1 MCGIAGVIGY
11 RADGRTDDAEV
22 VRLRDAQA
30 HRGPDDAG
38 VWISADGRV
47 GLGHRRLSIIDLSPS
62 GHQPMATADGRLRV
76 VYNGEIYNFRAL
88 RQELEARGHAF
99 RSHSDTEIL
108 LLGWREWGQG
118 LLDRLRGMFAFAL
131 HDAAAGETILARDPL
146 GIKPVYTLDD
156 GRRVLFASEV
166 QALRAVADAGGV
178 DPEGLAR
185 YLTWGSVPPPR
196 TLYRRIRALPPG
208 CFARVRSGGLEPA
221 TRYWRIEDAFRDPP
235 SVPAGEAAEALR
247 AALRDSVRAHLVADV
262 PVGAFLSGGVD
273 SSALVGLLA
282 AESAR
287 LRTVNLSF
295 DVAHLDEGALARR
308 AAELYGCDHREIE
321 IRGDEIRE
329 RMPEAIRSLDQPSVD
344 GTNTYFVSEAA
355 VRAGLKVAVSGVG
368 GDELFGGYASFER
381 VPRIRRLHDGL
392 ARIPGAPL
400 LLGPL
405 AGLAEAF
412 GGPRLRTRLA
422 SALRFGGDFTGAWFA
437 ERALFGPAQV
447 RELLAPELADAVGDP
462 IAELRQRVD
471 ADSLPEDERVCAL
484 ELGQYLM
491 CQLLRD
497 TDATSMR
504 HSLEVRT
511 PLVDRDLLALAC
523 RVPARERRAGPAK
536 LHLRQA
542 PSPPVPEAL
551 WNRRKQGFT
560 LPIDSWLRTGHIP
573 LRLPEHP
580 WLRATALRALER
592 DFRRGRLHYSRVWLL
607 HVLTAFLD

>member
-11 RADGRTDDAEV
+11 RADGRTDAAEV
-22 VRLRDAQA
+22 ERLRDAQA

-38 VWISADGRV
+38 VWVSEDGRI
-47 GLGHRRLSIIDLSPS
+47 GLGHRRLSIIDLSPL
-62 GHQPMATADGRLRV
+62 GHQPMATADGRLHV

-88 RQELEARGHAF
+88 RQALEARGHAF

-146 GIKPVYTLDD
+146 GIKPVYWLDD

-166 QALRAVADAGGV
+166 QALRAAADAGGV

-185 YLTWGSVPPPR
+185 YLTWGSIPPPR
-196 TLYRRIRALPPG
+196 TLYRHIRALPPG
-208 CFARVRSGGLEPA
+208 CFVRVKSGGLEPP
-221 TRYWRIEDAFRDPP
+221 TCWWRLADAFRDAAC
-235 SVPAGEAAEALR
+235 VPAGEAAEALR
-247 AALRDSVRAHLVADV
+247 AALQDTVRAHLVADV

-287 LRTVNLSF
+287 VRTVNLSF
-295 DVAHLDEGALARR
+295 DVAELDEGALARR
-308 AAELYGCDHREIE
+308 AAELYGCDHRQIE
-321 IRGDEIRE
+321 IRGDEVRE

-381 VPRIRRLHDGL
+381 VPRIRRLHARL
-392 ARIPGAPL
+392 ARLPGAARL
-400 LLGPL
+400 LPGL
-405 AGLAEAF
+405 AGLAEASAS
-412 GGPRLRTRLA
+412 PRLRTRAAAL
-422 SALRFGGDFTGAWFA
+422 LRFGGDFAGAYFA
-437 ERALFGPAQV
+437 ERALFTPAQV

-462 IAELRQRVD
+462 VAELRERVD
-471 ADSLPEDERVCAL
+471 ADSLPEDERVSAL
-484 ELGQYLM
+484 ELGQYM
-491 CQLLRD
+491 ASQLLRD

-511 PLVDRDLLALAC
+511 PLVDRELLRLVC
-523 RVPARERRAGPAK
+523 RVPPRERRAGPAK
-536 LHLRQA
+536 LHLREA
-542 PSPPVPEAL
+542 PRPPVPDAL

-560 LPIDSWLRTGHIP
+560 LPIDRWLRTGQIP

-580 WLRATALRALER
+580 WLRPAALRALER

-607 HVLTAFLD
+607 HVLSAFL